1 MHWPPSGSIAVQRLY
16 AISFP
21 FGDHV
26 GAACATP
33 PPASVRAPPPPLF
46 ITERWKVLPPRLL
59 RKAICL
65 PLGDAA
71 GSLSSAPLELVRFFS
86 PEPPA
91 PIE

>member
-1 MHWPPSGSIAVQRLY
+1 MQRLN

-33 PPASVRAPPPPLF
+33 PPASVRAPPPLLF
-46 ITERWKVLPPRLL
+46 ITKRWNVLPPRLL
-59 RKAICL
+59 RKAICF
-65 PLGDAA
+65 PFGEAA
-71 GSLSSAPLELVRFFS
+71 GSLSSAALELVTFFN
-86 PEPPA
+86 PAPPA